1 MEVICRNLCY
11 DKKNNMMENEG
22 NKVKKVYN
30 NSSLKKYMKF
40 CLCTII
46 CVFLLDIYT
55 NCESPTYSY
64 SSIKNNND
72 RYVRILSE
80 TEPPMSLE
88 EIMRTFDEDHLY
100 SIRNY
105 IECLRNAPYIDDPLW
120 GSVVTDKRNN
130 CLQHIKLLEMQESER
145 RKQQEEENAKDIEE
159 IRKKEKE
166 YLMKELEE
174 MDESDVEKAFRE
186 LQFIKLRDRTRPRK
200 HVNETGESKE
210 TRIYEETK
218 YNKITSEFRET
229 ENVKITEES
238 KDREG
243 NKVSGPY
250 ENSENSNV
258 TSESE
263 ETKKLAEKEENE
275 GEKLG
280 ENVNDGASENSED
293 PKKLTEQEENGT
305 KESSE
310 ETKDDKPEENEKKA
324 DNKKKS
330 KKKKKSFF
338 QMLGCNFLCNKNIE
352 TDDEEETLV
361 VKDDAKKKHKF
372 LREANTEK
380 NDNEKKDKLLGE
392 GDKEDVKE
400 KNDEQKDKVL
410 GEGDK
415 EDSEEESEEESDEE
429 KNTSGLVHRRNC
441 KKEKKYNNGELEEY
455 YKEKQNEEYFDE
467 EYIIQSKEYNTL
479 NTFPNMALNE
489 DFRRE
494 FHNILS
500 IHEDT
505 DLMELKRILYNL
517 FLEYNPHMNNKQKA
531 ELDKKFSEMNVVHQ
545 ILNYEERIR
554 MYEENAARGRLNT
567 VILDPIIT
575 FNVIFGDDTMF
586 KFIDE

>member
-200 HVNETGESKE
+200 HVNFRILKIK
-210 TRIYEETK
+210 RIYNKTIR
-218 YNKITSEFRET
+218 NKI
-229 ENVKITEES
+229 
-238 KDREG
+238 
-243 NKVSGPY
+243 
-250 ENSENSNV
+250 
-258 TSESE
+258 
-263 ETKKLAEKEENE
+263 
-275 GEKLG
+275 
-280 ENVNDGASENSED
+280 
-293 PKKLTEQEENGT
+293 
-305 KESSE
+305 
-310 ETKDDKPEENEKKA
+310 
-324 DNKKKS
+324 
-330 KKKKKSFF
+330 
-338 QMLGCNFLCNKNIE
+338 
-352 TDDEEETLV
+352 
-361 VKDDAKKKHKF
+361 
-372 LREANTEK
+372 
-380 NDNEKKDKLLGE
+380 
-392 GDKEDVKE
+392 
-400 KNDEQKDKVL
+400 
-410 GEGDK
+410 
-415 EDSEEESEEESDEE
+415 
-429 KNTSGLVHRRNC
+429 
-441 KKEKKYNNGELEEY
+441 
-455 YKEKQNEEYFDE
+455 
-467 EYIIQSKEYNTL
+467 
-479 NTFPNMALNE
+479 
-489 DFRRE
+489 
-494 FHNILS
+494 
-500 IHEDT
+500 
-505 DLMELKRILYNL
+505 
-517 FLEYNPHMNNKQKA
+517 
-531 ELDKKFSEMNVVHQ
+531 
-545 ILNYEERIR
+545 
-554 MYEENAARGRLNT
+554 
-567 VILDPIIT
+567 
-575 FNVIFGDDTMF
+575 
-586 KFIDE
+586 